1 MISLEHDT
9 ERMREALA
17 LAEMGWGLTTPN
29 PMVGAILEKD
39 GEVIGRGY
47 HHAAGEAHAEIN
59 AIRDA
64 LNSKIDPAGST
75 LYVTLEPCSTYG
87 RTPPCTEAILQ
98 AKIRRVVVA
107 LTDPNPKHAGR
118 GIEILRNSGVEVT
131 TGVLAAECGRL
142 NAAFFKHITTGLP
155 FVMLKLATTLD
166 GKIAT
171 ASGDSKY
178 VTGIEARRRVQKLRR
193 LADAILVGAATAR
206 CDHPQL
212 TVREPEN
219 WKNQPLR
226 LIASNS
232 MDETELNEL
241 FPDGNAEVVDVDSK
255 EKWQALLET
264 LARRNV
270 MTLLIEGGGEIAAA
284 AIRAD
289 IVDYVE
295 FHIAPKLLGGSDSRG
310 ALGGESPASMA
321 EALPLRNIQ
330 HFTLGDDFIV
340 TGYLKEQ

>member
-1 MISLEHDT
+1 MSSLEHDT

-29 PMVGAILEKD
+29 PMVGAILEKN

-98 AKIRRVVVA
+98 AKIARVVVA

-131 TGVLAAECGRL
+131 TGILAAECGQL
-142 NAAFFKHITTGLP
+142 NAAFFKSITTGLP

-171 ASGDSKY
+171 ANGDSKY
-178 VTGIEARRRVQKLRR
+178 VTGVEARRRVQKLRR
-193 LADAILVGAATAR
+193 LSDAILVGAETAR
-206 CDHPQL
+206 CDRPQL

-219 WKNQPLR
+219 WPRQPLR
-226 LIASNS
+226 LIASCS
-232 MDETELNEL
+232 MDEDELNEL
-241 FPDGNAEVVDVDSK
+241 FPDGNAEIVDVSSK
-255 EKWQALLET
+255 EKWENLLQELT
-264 LARRNV
+264 KRNV
-270 MTLLIEGGGEIAAA
+270 MTLFIEGGGEVAASAIAAG
-284 AIRAD
+284 

-295 FHIAPKLLGGSDSRG
+295 FHIAPKILGGRDSRP
-310 ALGGESPASMA
+310 AIGGDSPALMA
-321 EALPLRNIQ
+321 DAVKLENVQ
-330 HFTLGDDFIV
+330 HFSLGDDLIV
-340 TGYLKEQ
+340 TGYL